1 MKKLFFIIGLVGL
14 VSLSVSGQ
22 KKRELTTQVS
32 VDYTLPKISYDVVV
46 TMECSRLIPGPFR
59 QYAEQQLGVSPEIT
73 SEGEEWMIK
82 KIQFVP
88 RALPDPKA
96 MYTVNASGEYNSILL
111 NITPDG
117 FLAGVGSGTTN
128 QTRNEDIIYEEVKNN
143 SESGINYVRFG
154 IRSTQKEVLD
164 SNFTEMEVE
173 GEIRKVWDPIE
184 RQVLKESEDYVKEI
198 TEDIFAIR
206 KKRLDMLAAGTATAE
221 ALKAMDKFEA
231 NYMSLFMGKKETR
244 EVVQTFSYVPEKAD
258 ESVVLFR
265 FSANDGITAKNNV
278 SAIPYIV
285 ELKNIYVPKKE
296 AAQAGNSRPVPS
308 LSYREPAVAD
318 LCLLKGKENVMTVR
332 CVIPQLGFIKQFP
345 LDVINNEGISIDF
358 YPQYG
363 SLKSIMKK

>member
-32 VDYTLPKISYDVVV
+32 VDYTLPKISYDVVI

-82 KIQFVP
+82 NIKFIP

-96 MYTVNASGEYNSILL
+96 SYTVNAVGEYNSILL
-111 NITPDG
+111 NVTPEG
-117 FLAGVGSGTTN
+117 FLAGVGSGSTN
-128 QTRNEDIIYEEVKNN
+128 QTRDEEIVYEE
-143 SESGINYVRFG
+143 
-154 IRSTQKEVLD
+154 KEKSVGLD

-173 GEIRKVWDPIE
+173 GEMRRVWDPIE
-184 RQVLKESEDYVKEI
+184 RHVLKENKDYVDEI
-198 TEDIFAIR
+198 TSEIFNIR
-206 KKRLDMLAAGTATAE
+206 KKRLELLAGGSATAE
-221 ALKAMDKFEA
+221 ALKALDELEA
-231 NYMSLFMGKKETR
+231 NYMSLFMGKRETR
-244 EVVQTFSYVPEKAD
+244 EVVKTISFVPEKAD
-258 ESVVLFR
+258 ESIVLFR

-285 ELKNIYVPKKE
+285 ELKNIYVPKKD
-296 AAQAGNSRPVPS
+296 AQQAGNSRPVPS

-318 LCLLKGKENVMTVR
+318 LCLLKGKETVMTVR
-332 CVIPQLGFIKQFP
+332 SVIPQLGFIKQFP

-363 SLKSIMKK
+363 SIKGIMKK